1 MRNWKLRNVQSI
13 LLLAGTSPFY
23 SFLYQGG
30 HVNRVS
36 LMDSQTMIFL
46 NEAEDVLFQG
56 LSL

>member
-13 LLLAGTSPFY
+13 LLLVGASSFC
-23 SFLYQGG
+23 SFLYQQE

>member
-13 LLLAGTSPFY
+13 LLLVGASSFY
-23 SFLYQGG
+23 SFLYQQG

-36 LMDSQTMIFL
+36 LMDSQTIIFL
-46 NEAEDVLFQG
+46 NEAENVLFQG

>member
-30 HVNRVS
+30 HVNRV
-36 LMDSQTMIFL
+36 FL